1 MISHQ
6 VFSSFMLQS
15 GIAILAFSALLSFE
29 LRSIYT
35 GESKKPSK
43 RKNEGKETHTDRIA
57 IALVEFHKAQ
67 CYFSSVIQ
75 ITALSL
81 FRQRKKAGKSFS
93 YGSPANTYNDFFDT
107 SVLIV
112 LATGGLIP
120 INLTLSCLTRY
131 GRQSWYLLIL
141 SLITSTLATS
151 TLISSYYNANQS
163 TNKDDFNNNLQF
175 PFSYSTTYGGTYNGN
190 CVLGSENISHIVVPL
205 CGNSELVNNAMPSG
219 TVANWWTWLVWTN
232 CMTWLFF
239 CLGKKCYETE
249 NLGSYRE
256 RLKSFLTSRWLNKFV
271 VREYDAHTMWI
282 ATAVIPWFL
291 CFASQFWLFSAYFQ
305 HSVIS
310 YQWSFGQI
318 ITITIWVPCLVEY
331 LYIELSKLY
340 SPGF

>member
-1 MISHQ
+1 
-6 VFSSFMLQS
+6 MLQS
-15 GIAILAFSALLSFE
+15 GIAILAFSALLGFE
-29 LRSIYT
+29 LWSIYS
-35 GESKKPSK
+35 GESKKVSK
-43 RKNEGKETHTDRIA
+43 RNNEGKETHTDRIA

-81 FRQRKKAGKSFS
+81 FHQSKKASTLIMT
-93 YGSPANTYNDFFDT
+93 PTNTYNDFFDT

-141 SLITSTLATS
+141 SLMTSTLATS
-151 TLISSYYNANQS
+151 TLISSYYFAYRWGKS
-163 TNKDDFNNNLQF
+163 TNEDAFNNNLQY
-175 PFSYSTTYGGTYNGN
+175 PFYSTNAHSGSYSGN
-190 CVLGSENISHIVVPL
+190 CALGLENISHILVPI
-205 CGNSELVNNAMPSG
+205 CGNSKLVNNAMPSG

-232 CMTWLFF
+232 CVTWLFF
-239 CLGKKCYETE
+239 CLGKKCYDTE
-249 NLGSYRE
+249 NLGSYQR
-256 RLKSFLTSRWLNKFV
+256 RLKGFLQRRWLTKFM

-291 CFASQFWLFSAYFQ
+291 CFASQFWLFNAYFQ

-318 ITITIWVPCLVEY
+318 IAITIWVPCLVEY
-331 LYIELSKLY
+331 LYIELSKSY
-340 SPGF
+340 SSVLRGYNH